1 MEEPVEASLDILDT
15 LAQSARPMQA
25 NVIFREMKLGVS
37 RGTLYDALR
46 LLQKDN
52 LIKKDNKKFYS
63 LNATKYQQEKQA
75 IDNFEHFRS
84 ISNDVAMVFENL
96 EKSLQNHKR
105 ALNDND
111 PDVKIAQEVVRSKPY
126 LQIINSMVRLFQ
138 VGAMMDFFITVG
150 VLSKTNEAKA
160 ILLRKKD
167 VKIFSRFLDI
177 ILKVE
182 PVMWRE
188 IILLVQT
195 KLVSKMEPVN

>member
-1 MEEPVEASLDILDT
+1 
-15 LAQSARPMQA
+15 
-25 NVIFREMKLGVS
+25 
-37 RGTLYDALR
+37 
-46 LLQKDN
+46 
-52 LIKKDNKKFYS
+52 
-63 LNATKYQQEKQA
+63 
-75 IDNFEHFRS
+75 
-84 ISNDVAMVFENL
+84 
-96 EKSLQNHKR
+96 
-105 ALNDND
+105 
-111 PDVKIAQEVVRSKPY
+111 
-126 LQIINSMVRLFQ
+126 
-138 VGAMMDFFITVG
+138 MMDFFITVG